1 MAIGTDRI
9 LYVGTTD
16 GLFQARSNGNGTKA
30 TRLGLQGCGTLRC
43 PIVID
48 RMDPQCLYAATSRRG
63 VLRSEDGGGSW
74 QEVNDA
80 TTEIVGCLHLRYLG
94 ADQSQHDHLTLR
106 DKP

>member
-30 TRLGLQGCGTLRC
+30 SRLGLQGCGTLRC

-48 RMDPQCLYAATSRRG
+48 RMDPRCLYAATSRRG
-63 VLRSEDGGGSW
+63 VLRSEDGGWELAGDQRWSPLQGNLVAGSAL
-74 QEVNDA
+74 ED
-80 TTEIVGCLHLRYLG
+80 G
-94 ADQSQHDHLTLR
+94 
-106 DKP
+106 